1 MSFLYPPFAKSS
13 CAFWK
18 HRRRILIF
26 FPALPV
32 NTGGAGK
39 QDNTQDSRYQTI
51 IEHKISRTHNPSLWK
66 HTMASFVTHIRLS
79 IEILCNFAM
88 KASMQLSLG
97 SISTTFIHPT
107 L

>member
-1 MSFLYPPFAKSS
+1 MSFLYPPFANSS

-18 HRRRILIF
+18 HRRRIPVF

-32 NTGGAGK
+32 IAGGAGK

-51 IEHKISRTHNPSLWK
+51 IEHKISRTRNPSLWQ
-66 HTMASFVTHIRLS
+66 HIMASFVTHIRLS
-79 IEILCNFAM
+79 IKILCNFAM
-88 KASMQLSLG
+88 KVSMQLPLR